1 MSEYHRNTGMIVC
14 IVAVLVI
21 GAITVGG
28 LTYLGSN
35 GWWGNWNPAKTTFT
49 FHADVGN
56 TTGTV
61 LLDVKLGAG
70 GLTLQF
76 VDNSSLLYRMSVVV
90 QNSTLQQYGSPAVTF
105 AGNKIALDYTAA
117 GVNVTLG
124 TGVRYAIHGNVT
136 AGGISATLDHAA
148 RLANMS
154 LTSSAGGITVVTTN
168 QIVVTGD
175 VPVDLHTAAG
185 GISVNVGLP
194 TGVGGSFDATVTAGG
209 VTVNA
214 PSWTH
219 VTQNHY
225 ETANYNT
232 ASDKLTIMAS
242 TNAGGISAN
251 LG

>member
-1 MSEYHRNTGMIVC
+1 MVVC
-14 IVAVLVI
+14 IIAVLAV

-28 LTYLGSN
+28 LTYLGST
-35 GWWGNWNPAKTTFT
+35 GWWGNFNPAKTTFT

-56 TTGTV
+56 TTGAV
-61 LLDVKLGAG
+61 LLDVKLAAG

-90 QNSTLQQYGSPAVTF
+90 QNSTLQQYGPPAVTF

-136 AGGISATLDHAA
+136 AGGISATLNHGA

-168 QIVVTGD
+168 QIVVTGN
-175 VPVDLHTAAG
+175 VPVDLHTTAG

-209 VTVNA
+209 ISVNA

-225 ETANYNT
+225 ETANYNS
-232 ASDKLTIMAS
+232 ASDKVTITAA
-242 TNAGGISAN
+242 TNSGGISAN
-251 LG
+251 LS